1 MLKAERHKYIMTKLS
16 EEQEVVMT
24 DLAFVV
30 LVVFE
35 NILTC

>member
-1 MLKAERHKYIMTKLS
+1 MTKLS